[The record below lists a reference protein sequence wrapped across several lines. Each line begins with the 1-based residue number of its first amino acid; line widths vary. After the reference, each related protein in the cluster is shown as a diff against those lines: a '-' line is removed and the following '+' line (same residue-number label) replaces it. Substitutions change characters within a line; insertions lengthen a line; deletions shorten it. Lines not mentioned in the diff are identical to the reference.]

1 MTSLQVAKCECANC
15 DSTGNCSGVAIAD
28 DLSCYLFR
36 RPGKCYLAEQPIRPC
51 TYFEQCVA
59 PAAKARLREATTQ
72 EQKRAAAS
80 LADGVSEYELAV
92 MAVPVS
98 AKFRCASNGCR
109 RTVRRPARYCP
120 KHGKNG
126 SRTAEIANFAHSR

>member
-1 MTSLQVAKCECANC
+1 MTALQVAKVECANC
-15 DSTGNCSGVAIAD
+15 DSTSNCAGINIAD
-28 DLSCYLFR
+28 DLSSYIFR
-36 RPGKCYLAEQPIRPC
+36 RPGKCYLAEQPIKRC
-51 TYFEQCVA
+51 IYFEQCVA
-59 PAAKARLREATTQ
+59 PLSKVRLDEATAQ

-80 LADGVSEYELAV
+80 LADGVSEYQLAV
-92 MAVPVS
+92 MAAPVS

-126 SRTAEIANFAHSR
+126 SRTERNANFANSR